1 ERLAAEA
8 FAGWQRRKAE
18 DEKADQERGS
28 DLYALQAAEFRDDW
42 IATRSRN
49 YGSFEDIT
57 KIPPMRFT
65 DKPAPRHIAYPCDTL
80 QIFSARVAE
89 IRGDLHWPLR
99 VFGMVALRDPVDYN
113 RNVIFHRTRD
123 NCTML
128 HVQDSFLELTGPT
141 RAVTWP
147 DTVTIEAVL
156 KVKGTVESED
166 RDLSFLAVPIMRQA
180 TLHSYLLN
188 RDYTSMLSTLEFT
201 LGHIVFST
209 EATISVRVIDGS
221 WRDEF
226 HALFAASTTSIY
238 HKKIVLLYSK
248 DEKIVLTDDGN
259 IKLSPSVASVEI
271 EGKLKV
277 SVRAWAAS
285 DNNVVEDEFDFTPKE
300 YDRSYGI
307 LDVGFCKMEVTV
319 AWSLISS

>member
-1 ERLAAEA
+1 
-8 FAGWQRRKAE
+8 
-18 DEKADQERGS
+18 
-28 DLYALQAAEFRDDW
+28 
-42 IATRSRN
+42 
-49 YGSFEDIT
+49 
-57 KIPPMRFT
+57 
-65 DKPAPRHIAYPCDTL
+65 
-80 QIFSARVAE
+80 
-89 IRGDLHWPLR
+89 
-99 VFGMVALRDPVDYN
+99 
-113 RNVIFHRTRD
+113 
-123 NCTML
+123 
-128 HVQDSFLELTGPT
+128 
-141 RAVTWP
+141 
-147 DTVTIEAVL
+147 
-156 KVKGTVESED
+156 
-166 RDLSFLAVPIMRQA
+166 MRQA
-180 TLHSYLLN
+180 TLNSYLLN

-285 DNNVVEDEFDFTPKE
+285 GGANNALQNELACTPNELAASPGDNNALEGELAASRGAINAVVGEVAASRVYKNVVEDELMAAGGDTIVVEDELAISHAHNNVVEDEFDFSST
-300 YDRSYGI
+300 DG
-307 LDVGFCKMEVTV
+307 LLFVQV
-319 AWSLISS
+319 LISVQS